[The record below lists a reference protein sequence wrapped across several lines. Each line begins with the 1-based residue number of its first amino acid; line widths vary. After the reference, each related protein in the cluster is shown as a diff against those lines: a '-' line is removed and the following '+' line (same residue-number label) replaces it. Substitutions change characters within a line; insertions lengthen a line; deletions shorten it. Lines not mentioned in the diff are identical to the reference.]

1 LQTICGEGTTHRR
14 PITAQRISELVAGWV
29 RTAGV
34 QLHPRDGRTAHALR
48 RTCATDLLERGTSV
62 RTVQAVLR
70 HQSLSTTARYLR
82 RADAA
87 ALAEVLDVRR
97 WAA

>member
-1 LQTICGEGTTHRR
+1 M
-14 PITAQRISELVAGWV
+14 VASWA
-29 RTAGV
+29 RDAGV
-34 QLHPRDGRTAHALR
+34 QVHPRDGRTAHALR

-82 RADAA
+82 RAEAA
-87 ALAEVLDVRR
+87 AMAEVLDGRR